1 MSTLYIFALL
11 NLALCVGIFAIAL
24 CRLNSMEGTVLLRV
38 RSEYTAL
45 LAGAVASGLQP
56 WYGEWPGWGAL
67 SLASAVLV
75 ALICSGHAWHRGQQ
89 DKPPEIAKGRPTAAP
104 AVNET

>member
-1 MSTLYIFALL
+1 MFALI
-11 NLALCVGIFAIAL
+11 NFALCAGVFGISL
-24 CRLNSMEGTVLLRV
+24 CRLNAMEGAVLLRV

-67 SLASAVLV
+67 SISFAVLV
-75 ALICSGHAWHRGQQ
+75 ALLCSGHAWHRGAQ
-89 DKPPEIAKGRPTAAP
+89 DKPPEIAKGIQP
-104 AVNET
+104 